1 MAAKNPTNAE
11 IADIL
16 DRIAELLDFEDSNP
30 FRVNAY
36 RTGAST
42 IRGLKTQVAKSVKA
56 DGVDDLID
64 LPNIGTGIAAVIGEF
79 VSSGRSALL
88 DDLESKAAPGA
99 AFLKIPGIGREMA
112 TRIVDELHIRT
123 LPELEE
129 AAHDGRLAS
138 VQGFGE
144 KRVEGVKS
152 TLAGLLSRSAQ
163 SRQRERTA
171 NTKQKPTP
179 EKAPPLQLLLEIDA
193 DYRKRAAKGDLHK
206 IAPRRFNPDNEAWL
220 PVMNEKRGGWDFT
233 AMFSNTAQAHKLNR
247 TDDWVVIY
255 FERDGREGQHTVVT
269 ETRGPLEGRR
279 VVRGRDAENRTHYQA
294 KSGK

>member
-42 IRGLKTQVAKSVKA
+42 IRGLKEPVAKSVKA
-56 DGVDDLID
+56 DGLDDLID
-64 LPNIGTGIAAVIGEF
+64 LPNIGTGIAAVVGEF
-79 VSSGRSALL
+79 VTSGRSALL

-112 TRIVDELHIRT
+112 NRIVDELHIRT
-123 LPELEE
+123 LAELED

-144 KRVEGVKS
+144 KRVEGVK
-152 TLAGLLSRSAQ
+152 TALAGLLSRSAQ
-163 SRQRERTA
+163 TRQRERTSS
-171 NTKQKPTP
+171 TKQKTTP
-179 EKAPPLQLLLEIDA
+179 EKAPPLKLLLEIDE
-193 DYRKRAAKGDLHK
+193 DYRKRAKKGDLHK
-206 IAPRRFNPDNEAWL
+206 IAPRRFNPDGKAWL

-279 VVRGRDAENRTHYQA
+279 VVRGRDAENRSHYQA
-294 KSGK
+294 KSSK

>member
-16 DRIAELLDFEDSNP
+16 DRIAELLDFEDANP

-36 RTGAST
+36 RTGASV
-42 IRGLKTQVAKSVKA
+42 IRGLKEQVAKSVKA
-56 DGVDDLID
+56 DGLDDLID
-64 LPNIGTGIAAVIGEF
+64 LPNIGTGIAAVVGEL
-79 VSSGRSALL
+79 VMSGRSALL
-88 DDLESKAAPGA
+88 EDLESKAAPGA

-112 TRIVDELHIRT
+112 NRIVDELHIRT
-123 LPELEE
+123 LPELED

-138 VQGFGE
+138 VQGFGA
-144 KRVEGVKS
+144 KRVEGVK
-152 TLAGLLSRSAQ
+152 TALAGLLSRSAQ
-163 SRQRERTA
+163 TRQRERTA
-171 NTKQKPTP
+171 STKQKPAP
-179 EKAPPLQLLLEIDA
+179 EKAPPLDLMLEIDA
-193 DYRKRAAKGDLHK
+193 EYRKRAQKGDLHR
-206 IAPRRFNPDNEAWL
+206 IAPRRFNPDNKAWL
-220 PVMNEKRGGWDFT
+220 PVMNVKRGGWDFT
-233 AMFSNTAQAHKLNR
+233 VMFSNTAQAHKLNR

-279 VVRGRDAENRTHYQA
+279 VVRGRDAENRAHYQA